1 MTASMT
7 TQVVGGK
14 EAILALRRIDPEL
27 RKQFTRDAKEVAKP
41 ATDAVKKAYQYVPLS
56 SKGTKVSGLERNWT
70 QKQRQIFP
78 FSLTKARSGVTVKID
93 TRRNSENVILIQQ
106 NNVAAAV
113 FESAGRK
120 EPSSLAKNLGRVEPG
135 RTRII
140 GPVVHS
146 RKYLIEKEM
155 QRLIVRVVALVDKK
169 L

>member
-41 ATDAVKKAYQYVPLS
+41 ATDAVKQAYQTVPLS
-56 SKGTKVSGLERNWT
+56 GMERKWSQKGRK
-70 QKQRQIFP
+70 IFP
-78 FSLTKARSGVTVKID
+78 FTVAGARRGVAVKVD
-93 TRRNSENVILIQQ
+93 TRRNSQNVILIEQR
-106 NNVAAAV
+106 NVAAAV

-120 EPSSLAKNLGRVEPG
+120 RDSALADRLGVVLPG
-135 RTRII
+135 RTRVI
-140 GPVVHS
+140 GPVVYS
-146 RKYLIEKEM
+146 RKPLIEKEM
-155 QRLIVRVVALVDKK
+155 QRLIVRVIALVEKK

>member
-1 MTASMT
+1 MSASLT
-7 TQVVGGK
+7 TKVVGGK

-27 RKQFTRDAKEVAKP
+27 RKQFTRDAKQVAKP
-41 ATDAVKKAYQYVPLS
+41 ATDAVKNAYKFFPLS
-56 SKGTKVSGLERNWT
+56 SGGTKESGLERNWT
-70 QKQRQIFP
+70 QKGRKIFP
-78 FSLTKARSGVTVKID
+78 FSLSKARTGVTVKVD
-93 TRRNSENVILIQQ
+93 TRRKSESVILIQQ
-106 NNVAAAV
+106 TNVAAAV

-120 EPSSLAKNLGRVEPG
+120 NPSSLAKNLGRLEPG

-155 QRLIVRVVALVDKK
+155 QRLIVRVVALVERK